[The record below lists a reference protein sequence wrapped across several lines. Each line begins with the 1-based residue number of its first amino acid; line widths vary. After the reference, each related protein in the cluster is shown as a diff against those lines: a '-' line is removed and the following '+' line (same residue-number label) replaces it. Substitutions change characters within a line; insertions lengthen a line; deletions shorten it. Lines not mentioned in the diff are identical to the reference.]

1 MFLYNLTLQ
10 RATGISFAIHG
21 NFSGTK
27 QQEIVVS
34 RGKILEL
41 LRPDPNTGKV
51 HTLLTVEVFGVIR
64 SLMAF
69 RLTGGTKDYIVVGSD
84 SGRIVILEYQPSK
97 NMFEKIHQ
105 ETFGKSGCRRIVP
118 GQFLAVDP
126 KGRAVMISAI
136 EKQKLVYILNRDA
149 AARLTISSPLEAHKA
164 NTLVYHVVGVDVGF
178 ENPMFACLEMD
189 YEEADNDPT
198 GEAAA
203 NTQQTLTF
211 YELDLGL
218 NHVVRKYSEPLEEH
232 GNFLITGEIHSI
244 KTAKELES
252 MEFYSMSEER
262 ELKDDNL
269 DSVLVCWSIVVF
281 FKVENP
287 GDRVVPGGSDGP
299 SGVLICSEN
308 YITYKNFGDQPDIR
322 CPIPRRRNDLDD
334 PERGMIFVCS
344 ATHKTKSMFF
354 FLAQTEQGD
363 IFKITLETD
372 EDMVTEIRLKY
383 FDTVPVAAAMCVL
396 KTGFLFVA
404 SEFGNQTLTEI
415 ADLANEDTPQLY
427 VACGRGPRS
436 SLRVLRHGLEVS
448 EMAVSELPG
457 NPNAVWTVRRH
468 IEGIGIQSEFNKKKK
483 VNRKLVAVKV
493 LITTDEFDAYII
505 VSFVNAT
512 LVLSIGETVEEV
524 TDSGFLGTT
533 PTLSCSLLGDDALV
547 QVYPD
552 GIRHIRADK
561 RVNEWKTP
569 GKKTIVKCA
578 VNQRQVVIALT
589 GGELVYF
596 EMDPSGQLNE
606 YTERKEMSADVVCMS
621 LANVPP
627 GEQRSRFLAVGLVDN
642 TVRIISLDPSDCLQP
657 LSMQAL
663 PAQPESLCIVEMGG
677 TEKQDELGE
686 RGSIGFLYLNIGLQ
700 NGVLLRTVL
709 DPVTGDL
716 SDTRTR
722 YLGSRPVKL
731 FRVRM
736 QGQEAVLAMS
746 SRSWLSYSYQSRFH
760 LTPLS
765 YETLEF
771 ASGFAS
777 EQCPEG
783 IVAISTN
790 TLRILALEKLGA
802 VFNQVAFPLQYTP
815 RKFVIHPESNNLIII
830 ETDHNA
836 YTEATKAQRKQ
847 QMAEE
852 MVEAAGEDERELAA
866 EMAAAFLNENLPESI
881 FGAPKAGNGQWASVI
896 RVMNPIQGNTLDL
909 VQLEQNEAAFSVA
922 VCRFSN
928 TGDDWY
934 VLVGVAK
941 DLILN
946 PRSVAGGFVY
956 TYKLVNNGEKL
967 EFLHKTPVEEV
978 PAAIAPFQGRVLIG
992 VGKLLRVYDL
1002 GKKKLLRK
1010 CENKHI
1016 ANYISGIQTIGH
1028 RVIVS
1033 DVQESFIWVRY
1044 KRNENQLIIF
1054 ADDTYP
1060 RWVTTASLL
1069 DYDTVAGADKFG
1081 NICVVRLPPNTN
1093 DEVDEDPTGNKALW
1107 DRGLLNGASQ
1117 KAEVIMNYHVGETVL
1132 SLQKTTLIPGGSESL
1147 VYTTLS
1153 GGIGILVP
1161 FTSHEDHDFFQH
1173 VEMHLR
1179 SEHPP
1184 LCGRDH
1190 LSFRSYYFPVKNVI
1204 DGDLCEQFNSM
1215 EPNKQKN
1222 VSEELDRTPPEVSKK
1237 LEDIRTR
1244 YAF

>member
-10 RATGISFAIHG
+10 RATGITHAVHG

-27 QQEIVVS
+27 QQEIAVS

-41 LRPDPNTGKV
+41 LRPDSNTGKV
-51 HTLLTVEVFGVIR
+51 HTLLTVEIFGVIR
-64 SLMAF
+64 SMMGF
-69 RLTGGTKDYIVVGSD
+69 RLTGGSKDYLVIGSD
-84 SGRIVILEYQPSK
+84 SGRIVILEYNPQK
-97 NMFEKIHQ
+97 NVFEKIHQ

-118 GQFLAVDP
+118 GQYLAIDP
-126 KGRAVMISAI
+126 KGRAVMIGAV

-149 AARLTISSPLEAHKA
+149 AARLTISSPLEAHKS
-164 NTLVYHVVGVDVGF
+164 NTIVYHMVGVDVGF

-189 YEEADNDPT
+189 YEEADNDPS
-198 GEAAA
+198 GEAAQT
-203 NTQQTLTF
+203 TQQTLTF

-232 GNFLITGEIHSI
+232 GNFLIS
-244 KTAKELES
+244 
-252 MEFYSMSEER
+252 
-262 ELKDDNL
+262 
-269 DSVLVCWSIVVF
+269 
-281 FKVENP
+281 
-287 GDRVVPGGSDGP
+287 VPGGSDGP

-372 EDMVTEIRLKY
+372 EDMVTEIKLKY
-383 FDTVPVAAAMCVL
+383 FDTVTVASAMCVL

-404 SEFGNQTLTEI
+404 SEFGNHYLYQIAHLGDDDDEPEFSSAMPLEEGDTFFFAPRMLKNLVLVDELESLSPIMNCQI

-436 SLRVLRHGLEVS
+436 TLRVLRHGLEVS

-457 NPNAVWTVRRH
+457 NPNAVWTV
-468 IEGIGIQSEFNKKKK
+468 K
-483 VNRKLVAVKV
+483 RKY
-493 LITTDEFDAYII
+493 DEEFDAYII

-533 PTLSCSLLGDDALV
+533 PTLSCAQIGDDALV
-547 QVYPD
+547 QIYPD

-561 RVNEWKTP
+561 RVNEWRTP
-569 GKKTIVKCA
+569 GKKTISKCA

-606 YTERKEMSADVVCMS
+606 YTDRKEMSADVICMA
-621 LANVPP
+621 LASVPS
-627 GEQRSRFLAVGLVDN
+627 GEQRSRFLAVGLMDN
-642 TVRIISLDPSDCLQP
+642 TVRIISLDPSDCLSP
-657 LSMQAL
+657 LSLQAL
-663 PAQPESLCIVEMGG
+663 PDTPESLAIVEMGG
-677 TEKQDELGE
+677 GE
-686 RGSIGFLYLNIGLQ
+686 GTGRDSSGQGTLYLNIGLQ

-709 DPVTGDL
+709 DKVTGDL

-722 YLGSRPVKL
+722 YLGSQLVKL
-731 FRVRM
+731 FKVRM
-736 QGQEAVLAMS
+736 QGNDAVVAMS
-746 SRSWLSYSYQSRFH
+746 SRSWLSYYYQNRFH

-765 YETLEF
+765 YETLEY
-771 ASGFAS
+771 ASGFSS

-783 IVAISTN
+783 IVAISSN

-802 VFNQVAFPLQYTP
+802 VFNQIATSLEYTP
-815 RKFVIHPESNNLIII
+815 RRFVIHPETNHLIMI

-836 YTEATKAQRKQ
+836 YTEKTKMIRKQ

-852 MVEAAGEDERELAA
+852 MVEAAGEEEEELAA
-866 EMAAAFLNENLPESI
+866 EMAAAFLSENLPETI
-881 FGAPKAGNGQWASVI
+881 FGSPKGGSGMWASVI
-896 RVMNPIQGNTLDL
+896 RIMDPIVGKT
-909 VQLEQNEAAFSVA
+909 VFKVSLEQNEAAFCISLVKFA
-922 VCRFSN
+922 N
-928 TGDDWY
+928 QGDDQF
-934 VLVGVAK
+934 VLIGLAK
-941 DLILN
+941 DLHLN
-946 PRSVAGGFVY
+946 PRHSNGGLIH
-956 TYKLVNNGEKL
+956 TYRLVDEGKKL
-967 EFLHKTPVEEV
+967 ELVHVTPVDEV
-978 PAAIAPFQGRVLIG
+978 PTAICPFQGRVLVG
-992 VGKLLRVYDL
+992 VGRMLRIYDM

-1010 CENKHI
+1010 CENKHLPNQVVSI
-1016 ANYISGIQTIGH
+1016 HTVGNRI
-1028 RVIVS
+1028 IVG
-1033 DVQESFIWVRY
+1033 DVQESFFYLRY
-1044 KRNENQLIIF
+1044 KRQENQLSIF
-1054 ADDTYP
+1054 ADDTTP
-1060 RWVTTASLL
+1060 RWITTASLL
-1069 DYDTVAGADKFG
+1069 DCDTVAGADKFG
-1081 NICVVRLPPNTN
+1081 NISVIRLPTAIS
-1093 DEVDEDPTGNKALW
+1093 DEIDEDPTGVKALW
-1107 DRGLLNGASQ
+1107 DRGWLGGSSQ
-1117 KAEVIMNYHVGETVL
+1117 KAEVIANFHIGEVVL
-1132 SLQKTTLIPGGSESL
+1132 SLQKATLIPGGSESL

-1153 GGIGILVP
+1153 GSIGVLVP

-1173 VEMHLR
+1173 LEMHMR
-1179 SEHPP
+1179 SENPP

-1190 LSFRSYYFPVKNVI
+1190 LSYRSYYFSVKNVI
-1204 DGDLCEQFNSM
+1204 DGDLCEQFNSL
-1215 EPNKQKN
+1215 EPAKQK
-1222 VSEELDRTPPEVSKK
+1222 SIAEDLDRNPSEVSKK
-1237 LEDIRTR
+1237 LEDLRTR

>member
-1 MFLYNLTLQ
+1 MYLYNLTLQ
-10 RATGISFAIHG
+10 RSTGITCAIHG

-34 RGKILEL
+34 KGKILEL

-51 HTLLTVEVFGVIR
+51 YTLLSVEVFGVIR
-64 SLMAF
+64 SIIPF
-69 RLTGGTKDYIVVGSD
+69 RLTGGTKDYLVVGSD
-84 SGRIVILEYQPSK
+84 SGRIVILEYVPSK
-97 NMFEKIHQ
+97 NVFERIHQ

-126 KGRAVMISAI
+126 KGRAVMIGAV

-149 AARLTISSPLEAHKA
+149 QARLTISSPLEAHKS
-164 NTLVYHVVGVDVGF
+164 NTLVYHMVGVDVGF
-178 ENPMFACLEMD
+178 ENPTFACLEID
-189 YEEADNDPT
+189 YEESDSDPT
-198 GEAAA
+198 GEAATK
-203 NTQQTLTF
+203 TQQLLTY

-218 NHVVRKYSEPLEEH
+218 NHVVRKYSEQLEEH
-232 GNFLITGEIHSI
+232 ANFLIS
-244 KTAKELES
+244 
-252 MEFYSMSEER
+252 
-262 ELKDDNL
+262 
-269 DSVLVCWSIVVF
+269 
-281 FKVENP
+281 
-287 GDRVVPGGSDGP
+287 VPGGNEGP
-299 SGVLICSEN
+299 SGTLICSEN

-383 FDTVPVAAAMCVL
+383 FDTVPVAASMCVL

-404 SEFGNQTLTEI
+404 SEFGNHFLYQIAHLGDDDDEPEFSSAMPLEEGDTFFFAPRPLKNLVIVDEIDSLSPIMNCQI

-427 VACGRGPRS
+427 CLCGRGPRS
-436 SLRVLRHGLEVS
+436 TLRVLRHGLEVS

-457 NPNAVWTVRRH
+457 NPNAVWTV
-468 IEGIGIQSEFNKKKK
+468 KK
-483 VNRKLVAVKV
+483 N
-493 LITTDEFDAYII
+493 IDDEYDAYII

-533 PTLSCSLLGDDALV
+533 PTLSCSQLGDDALV
-547 QVYPD
+547 QIYPD
-552 GIRHIRADK
+552 GIRHIRSDK

-596 EMDPSGQLNE
+596 EMDPTGQLNE
-606 YTERKEMSADVVCMS
+606 YTERKEMSADVICMG
-621 LANVPP
+621 LGRVPV
-627 GEQRSRFLAVGLVDN
+627 GEQRCRFLAVGLADN
-642 TVRIISLDPSDCLQP
+642 TVRIISLDPTDCLSP

-663 PAQPESLCIVEMGG
+663 PAPPEALCIVEMGG
-677 TEKQDELGE
+677 TEAKEETGE
-686 RGSIGFLYLNIGLQ
+686 AGTIGGLFLNIGLQ

-709 DPVTGDL
+709 DTVTGDL

-722 YLGSRPVKL
+722 YLGSRAVKL
-731 FRVRM
+731 FRISM
-736 QGQEAVLAMS
+736 QGSEAVLAMS
-746 SRSWLSYSYQSRFH
+746 SRTWLSYSYQNRFH

-765 YETLEF
+765 YETLEY

-802 VFNQVAFPLQYTP
+802 VFNQVATPLQFTP
-815 RKFVIHPESNNLIII
+815 RKFVIHPETNNLIMI

-836 YTEATKAQRKQ
+836 YTDTTKTQRKQ

-852 MVEAAGEDERELAA
+852 MVEAALDEEQELAA
-866 EMAAAFLNENLPESI
+866 EMAAAFLNENLPETV
-881 FGAPKAGNGQWASVI
+881 FGAPKAGQGMWASII
-896 RVMNPIQGNTLDL
+896 RIINPINGETIEKI
-909 VQLEQNEAAFSVA
+909 QLEQNEAAHSI
-922 VCRFSN
+922 S
-928 TGDDWY
+928 
-934 VLVGVAK
+934 LVKFANQGEDQFIVIGTAK
-941 DLILN
+941 ELVLN
-946 PRSVAGGFVY
+946 PRLCPGGFLRVY
-956 TYKLVNNGEKL
+956 KVTNGGEKL
-967 EFLHKTPVEEV
+967 EFLHSTPVDDL
-978 PAAIAPFQGRVLIG
+978 PGALAPFQGRLLVGIG
-992 VGKLLRVYDL
+992 KYLRIYDF

-1010 CENKHI
+1010 CENKHLPNFI
-1016 ANYISGIQTIGH
+1016 TGIYTMGNRI
-1028 RVIVS
+1028 VVS
-1033 DVQESFIWVRY
+1033 DVQESFHFLRY
-1044 KRNENQLIIF
+1044 KRQENQLIVF
-1054 ADDTYP
+1054 ADDTHP
-1060 RWVTTASLL
+1060 RWLTCACML
-1069 DYDTVAGADKFG
+1069 DYGSLAAADKFG
-1081 NICVVRLPPNTN
+1081 NLSILRLPQ
-1093 DEVDEDPTGNKALW
+1093 DVSDDVDEDPTGNKALW
-1107 DRGLLNGASQ
+1107 DRGLLSGASQ
-1117 KAEVIMNYHVGETVL
+1117 KMDMINSFHVGEVVTSV
-1132 SLQKTTLIPGGSESL
+1132 QKATLIPGGSESL

-1153 GGIGILVP
+1153 GGIGMLVP

-1173 VEMHLR
+1173 LEMHMR

-1190 LSFRSYYFPVKNVI
+1190 LSYRSYYFPVKNVL
-1204 DGDLCEQFNSM
+1204 DGDLCEAFTSM
-1215 EPNKQKN
+1215 DPNKQKN
-1222 VSEELDRTPPEVSKK
+1222 VAEELDRTPSEVSKK

>member
-1 MFLYNLTLQ
+1 MFLYNITLQ
-10 RATGISFAIHG
+10 RATGITHAIHG

-27 QQEIVVS
+27 MQEIVVS

-41 LRPDPNTGKV
+41 LRPDANTGKV
-51 HTLLTVEVFGVIR
+51 HTLLTVEVFGIVR

-84 SGRIVILEYQPSK
+84 SGRIVILEYHPSK
-97 NMFEKIHQ
+97 NIFEKIHQ

-126 KGRAVMISAI
+126 KGRAVMIGAT

-218 NHVVRKYSEPLEEH
+218 NHVVRKYSEALEEH
-232 GNFLITGEIHSI
+232 GNFLIT
-244 KTAKELES
+244 
-252 MEFYSMSEER
+252 
-262 ELKDDNL
+262 
-269 DSVLVCWSIVVF
+269 
-281 FKVENP
+281 
-287 GDRVVPGGSDGP
+287 VPGGSDGP

-363 IFKITLETD
+363 IFKVTLETD
-372 EDMVTEIRLKY
+372 EEMVTEIRLKY
-383 FDTVPVAAAMCVL
+383 FDTIPVATAMCVL

-404 SEFGNQTLTEI
+404 SEFGNHYLYQIAHLGDDDDEPEFSSAMPLEEGDTFFFQPRPLKNLVLVDELESLSPIMSCQI

-427 VACGRGPRS
+427 AACGRGPRS
-436 SLRVLRHGLEVS
+436 TLRVLRHGLEVS

-468 IEGIGIQSEFNKKKK
+468 VE
-483 VNRKLVAVKV
+483 
-493 LITTDEFDAYII
+493 DEFDAYII

-533 PTLSCSLLGDDALV
+533 PTLSCSLLGEDALV

-569 GKKTIVKCA
+569 GKKTIVRCA

-677 TEKQDELGE
+677 VEKQDELGE
-686 RGSIGFLYLNIGLQ
+686 KGSIGFLYLNIGLQ

-765 YETLEF
+765 YETLEY

-790 TLRILALEKLGA
+790 TLRILALEKL
-802 VFNQVAFPLQYTP
+802 
-815 RKFVIHPESNNLIII
+815 

-847 QMAEE
+847 QMAEICQNIL
-852 MVEAAGEDERELAA
+852 MLCLRELFEFRYMQTDPNWSNFFYDPQTHRVALLDFGATRGFDQSFTDVYIEVIRAAA
-866 EMAAAFLNENLPESI
+866 EGDREGVLKKSIDMKFLT
-881 FGAPKAGNGQWASVI
+881 GY
-896 RVMNPIQGNTLDL
+896 QGLK
-909 VQLEQNEAAFSVA
+909 FSG
-922 VCRFSN
+922 
-928 TGDDWY
+928 T
-934 VLVGVAK
+934 
-941 DLILN
+941 
-946 PRSVAGGFVY
+946 
-956 TYKLVNNGEKL
+956 
-967 EFLHKTPVEEV
+967 TPVEDV
-978 PAAIAPFQGRVLIG
+978 PLAIAPFQGRILVG
-992 VGKLLRVYDL
+992 VGKLLRIYDL

-1010 CENKHI
+1010 CENKHVPTLVT
-1016 ANYISGIQTIGH
+1016 GIYTIGQ

-1033 DVQESFIWVRY
+1033 DVQESLFWVRY
-1044 KRNENQLIIF
+1044 RRNENQLIIF

-1060 RWVTTASLL
+1060 RWVTTACLL
-1069 DYDTVAGADKFG
+1069 DYDTMASADKFG
-1081 NICVVRLPPNTN
+1081 NISIVRLPPNTS
-1093 DEVDEDPTGNKALW
+1093 DDVDEDPTGNKALW

-1117 KAEVIMNYHVGETVL
+1117 KADVIVNYHVGETVL

-1173 VEMHLR
+1173 LEMHMR
-1179 SEHPP
+1179 SEFPP
-1184 LCGRDH
+1184 NCGRDH

-1215 EPNKQKN
+1215 DPHKQKS
-1222 VSEELDRTPPEVSKK
+1222 VAEELDRTPPEVSKK